1 MPDPF
6 QSLQGI
12 GDSSAQRDV
21 TLAEYTTWKV
31 GGPARFMVLAG
42 SVVAV
47 RELLEVAGD
56 LGLPL
61 LVLGRGSNIL
71 VSDRGFDG
79 VVLCLVRG
87 LETVSAD
94 GKLLVA
100 GGGALLESVAVEA
113 CDSSLCGLE
122 FMFGIPGT
130 VGGAVM
136 MNAGAFS
143 HWTAEVLTE
152 VRTVTDD
159 GNERRYERFEGKYR
173 KALVPKG
180 EIVTEA
186 TFRLGVDSMKSIRER
201 MNEMRDRRRAN
212 QPLGMAS
219 AGSVFKNPPGA
230 HAGKLIDQCGLSG
243 RSVGGAV
250 VSEKH
255 ANFIVNRGD
264 ATADDIKRLMG
275 LVAGEVRSRLGIQ
288 LELEVKLVG
297 FESG

>member
-12 GDSSAQRDV
+12 GDVSVQRDV
-21 TLAEYTTWKV
+21 ALANCTTWKV

-42 SVVAV
+42 SIGAV
-47 RELLEVAGD
+47 GETINVAGN

-61 LVLGRGSNIL
+61 LVLGKGSNIL

-79 VVLCLVRG
+79 VVLCLVGG
-87 LETVSAD
+87 LATVRAD
-94 GKLLVA
+94 GELLVA
-100 GGGALLESVAVEA
+100 GGGALLESAVVEA

-136 MNAGAFS
+136 MNAGAYS
-143 HWTAEVLTE
+143 HWTADVLKE
-152 VRTVTDD
+152 ARTVTDD
-159 GNERRYERFEGKYR
+159 GGERLHERFEGKYR
-173 KALVPKG
+173 QALVPEG

-186 TFRLGVDSMKSIRER
+186 TFRLGVDSMESIRER

-230 HAGKLIDQCGLSG
+230 HAGKMIDQCGLSG

-264 ATADDIKRLMG
+264 ATADDIKQLIGM
-275 LVAGEVRSRLGIQ
+275 VAGEVSSRLGIQ

-297 FESG
+297 FERG

>member
-6 QSLQGI
+6 QSLRGI
-12 GDSSAQRDV
+12 GDATAQRDV
-21 TLAEYTTWKV
+21 LMANCTTWKV
-31 GGPARFMVLAG
+31 GGPARFMVRAG
-42 SVVAV
+42 SVGAV
-47 RELLEVAGD
+47 GETIKVAGD

-79 VVLCLVRG
+79 VVLCLVGG
-87 LETVSAD
+87 LATVRAD
-94 GKLLVA
+94 GELLVA
-100 GGGALLESVAVEA
+100 GGGALLESVVVEA

-130 VGGAVM
+130 VGGAVI
-136 MNAGAFS
+136 MNAGAYS
-143 HWTAEVLTE
+143 HWTAEVLAE
-152 VRTVTDD
+152 ARTVNED
-159 GNERRYERFEGKYR
+159 GGERRYQRFDGKYR
-173 KALVPKG
+173 QALVPEG
-180 EIVTEA
+180 EIVTQA
-186 TFRLGVDSMKSIRER
+186 TFHLVADSVELIRER

-230 HAGKLIDQCGLSG
+230 HAGYLIDRCGLSG
-243 RSVGGAV
+243 RRVGGAV

-264 ATADDIKRLMG
+264 ATASDIRQLMG
-275 LVAGEVRSRLGIQ
+275 LVSGEVRSRSGIQ